1 MKIQLERKLS
11 SCSEKLICTV
21 CNQWFEP
28 DKIRTLLY
36 TDRGLLLGDV
46 CRVCLKLPASEIR
59 DQLRE
64 RASLLLQ
71 QSELLALP
79 DWQNTACRARALELL
94 QAAQE
99 DVRFPSIF
107 DWWFKKLEIFSE
119 ESQALE
125 ATRVGLN
132 EYYLMERSRLQ
143 KILDDDRD

>member
-11 SCSEKLICTV
+11 SCPEKLICTV

-36 TDRGLLLGDV
+36 NDHGLLLGDV
-46 CRVCLKLPASEIR
+46 CPLCMKLPASEIR
-59 DQLRE
+59 GQLRE
-64 RASLLLQ
+64 RAGLLLQ
-71 QSELLALP
+71 QSELIEVS
-79 DWQNTACRARALELL
+79 DWQSNAMRDRALELL

-107 DWWFKKLEIFSE
+107 DWWFKRLEIFSE

-125 ATRVGLN
+125 ATRMGLN
-132 EYYLMERSRLQ
+132 EYYLTERSRLQ
-143 KILDDDRD
+143 KILDDDRN